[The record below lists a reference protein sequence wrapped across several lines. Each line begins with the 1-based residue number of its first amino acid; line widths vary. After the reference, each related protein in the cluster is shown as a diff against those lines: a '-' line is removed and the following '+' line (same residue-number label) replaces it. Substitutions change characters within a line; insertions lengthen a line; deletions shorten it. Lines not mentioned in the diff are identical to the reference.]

1 MLMLSGKPILA
12 KALMS
17 LEFSW
22 SVTAYKDTMMMIWAR
37 LVERNSLEEV
47 YLEQG

>member
-1 MLMLSGKPILA
+1 MFMFFGKFILVKVLML
-12 KALMS
+12 

-22 SVTAYKDTMMMIWAR
+22 LVIVYKDIMMMIWVR

-47 YLEQG
+47 YLE